1 VKKRP
6 LRWRC
11 WRAQQIKI
19 PLRSPAR
26 ASSARAFS
34 PPCQDKPHGENARQ
48 RPTSREIFDT
58 FNAGMPKTR
67 ISRPA
72 ANALLHLRRLLRLA
86 RKFMFQKF
94 PPHAIG
100 EKIPCPHCNMDITLK
115 ELA

>member
-1 VKKRP
+1 
-6 LRWRC
+6 
-11 WRAQQIKI
+11 
-19 PLRSPAR
+19 
-26 ASSARAFS
+26 
-34 PPCQDKPHGENARQ
+34 
-48 RPTSREIFDT
+48 
-58 FNAGMPKTR
+58 MPKTR

>member
-48 RPTSREIFDT
+48 R
-58 FNAGMPKTR
+58 
-67 ISRPA
+67 RPA